1 MGKIITAIVA
11 FVLLSTS
18 TYAVADNP
26 QPSGYFINTD
36 LVVQLVCTEIKPNTK
51 GGHDQYTGTAF
62 FVGTHTLMT
71 ADHVVAGMTC
81 TIDGK
86 TVQITEEDQ
95 GLDYAI
101 VTTPTSTKE
110 PEEVLNYSCDGYKKD
125 QEYLAVG
132 FALGQD
138 KVVQSLRASS
148 SHDDQDGFE
157 SEALLVGK
165 TFEGMSGGPIFDQ
178 RGYVVGIVNGGDK
191 EGRASVASRELR
203 QTSICKK

>member
-1 MGKIITAIVA
+1 MIKLITALAA
-11 FVLLSTS
+11 FALLST
-18 TYAVADNP
+18 TTQAVADNP

-36 LVVQLVCTEIKPNTK
+36 LVVQLICTEIKVNAK
-51 GGHDQYTGTAF
+51 GGHDEYTGTAF

-81 TIDGK
+81 TVGDK
-86 TVQITEEDQ
+86 KVTITEEDAN
-95 GLDYAI
+95 LDYAI
-101 VTTPTSTKE
+101 VTTPASMKE

-148 SHDDQDGFE
+148 SHDEQDGFE
-157 SEALLVGK
+157 AEALLVGK
-165 TFEGMSGGPIFDQ
+165 TFEGMSGGPIFDRQ
-178 RGYVVGIVNGGDK
+178 GYVVGIVNGGDK